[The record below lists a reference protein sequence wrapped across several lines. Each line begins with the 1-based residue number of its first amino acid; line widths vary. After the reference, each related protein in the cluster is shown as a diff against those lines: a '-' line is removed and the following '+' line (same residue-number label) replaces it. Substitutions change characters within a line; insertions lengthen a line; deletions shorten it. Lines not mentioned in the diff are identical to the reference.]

1 MQQAAKN
8 DEIEKLKELL
18 QDFEDKDKEAQE
30 AVKEQIASQVA
41 LGKEIG
47 RLQEQMEMD
56 KSEFKKQL
64 DDVTQTRDAYKAKV
78 EELHAASALDNKV
91 VEQNH
96 WNFVSNK
103 FIEVRFP
110 S

>member
-1 MQQAAKN
+1 MFLVAVQQAAEN
-8 DEIEKLKELL
+8 DEIERLKELL
-18 QDFEDKDKEAQE
+18 PYYEDKYKEAQVT
-30 AVKEQIASQVA
+30 VKEQKASQVV

-47 RLQEQMEMD
+47 RLQEQMKMD

-96 WNFVSNK
+96 
-103 FIEVRFP
+103 
-110 S
+110 